1 MAPMRIGLVGC
12 VKRKGPVAAPAR
24 ELYVSPLF
32 AGRRRFVEAGCDRW
46 FILSALHGLVDPDE
60 VIEPYDESLV
70 SAGVGERQAWAE
82 GVLASV
88 DDLFGDVA
96 GMVFEVHAGAAY
108 RDFGLIEGLRRRGG
122 AVVVPAAG
130 LSQGRQLAFY
140 AGTLVQRSEHRDPGI
155 RPGPRGALPRQG
167 SGGYPALARCLDGI
181 DDRTV
186 TLGFV
191 ELEAVLGRGLPASA
205 RRHRPWWANSG
216 STQARGRLGAGWN
229 VAAVDLAAE
238 RVTFQRAA
246 T

>member
-1 MAPMRIGLVGC
+1 MRVGLVGC
-12 VKRKGPVAAPAR
+12 VKKKGPVAAPAA

-32 AGRRRFVEAGCDRW
+32 VGRRRFVEAGCDRW

-70 SAGVGERQAWAE
+70 SAGVGERQAWAK
-82 GVLASV
+82 GILASV

-140 AGTLVQRSEHRDPGI
+140 AGTLVRRSDHPDPGI
-155 RPGPRGALPRQG
+155 PPGPPSASPRQG
-167 SGGYPALARCLDGI
+167 SVGYSALARCLDGI
-181 DDRTV
+181 EHRTV

-191 ELEAVLGRGLPASA
+191 DLEAVLGRGLPASA

-216 STQARGRLGAGWN
+216 SAQARSWVSAGWN

-238 RVTFQRAA
+238 RVTFQRVA